1 LQAAQKDPEASA
13 TKQIRLFGSLPEG
26 SKGELRMEI
35 GGRRSDLSRRDLV
48 TTTATADDTDESF
61 GPGTLGASYGK
72 VPQSWD
78 LEADVVV
85 IGSGAAGLP
94 AAIRAVEAGAS
105 VIVVEANYD
114 VGGHAILS
122 GGNVPLG
129 GGTSAQR
136 KFGIEDSSDVVFSD
150 LTDWSIV
157 QPNGWP
163 DYRYNDREVM
173 RAFADHCAPTYEFLV
188 ANGVEFK
195 DVAPDNQGAH
205 TTGNSAPRENHTFW
219 KKGAGPE
226 SPNARPG
233 TGLIRPLEAS
243 ARKKG
248 VKFLLNYK
256 MTRLIRETEGARRV
270 IGMAAYYRPR
280 IMPGESVP
288 LKSFRTDGNID
299 STKPNV
305 NIRANKGIIVA
316 TGGMTSNLHFRRMF
330 DSRLTDVLQ
339 VAGEPYSYQD
349 ASGELAGMAIGAS
362 LWGFANQILENGD
375 NIRTQRA
382 IGTKFNYMT
391 WELESPIFPVVKAQ
405 GLSVKN
411 WHDLILVNQVGQ
423 RFYDETKG
431 DYPHGNVCNDICPYT
446 PNDYRNNE
454 NIEFHPT
461 KYNFF
466 NAAVAMNEYSQPP
479 DYSAGPVW
487 AIFDA
492 EAVARNGWN
501 VAPPYVDPDGYFFS
515 ANTLVQLAAAIKNE
529 YQAKPMK
536 GAILEATVARYNSFV
551 DTGEDKDFG
560 KPAPKFK
567 IQAPPFY
574 AAWGTPLVHDTRTG
588 LRINAKCQVMDLN
601 GQLIPGLYCAGESA
615 GGFNQHGMGRCAT
628 QGFIAGRNAAVEK
641 A

>member
-1 LQAAQKDPEASA
+1 
-13 TKQIRLFGSLPEG
+13 
-26 SKGELRMEI
+26 MEI
-35 GGRRSDLSRRDLV
+35 GGGKSDLSRRDLV
-48 TTTATADDTDESF
+48 TTTATADNVDENF
-61 GPGTLGASYGK
+61 GPGTLGAGYGK

-78 LEADVVV
+78 FEADVVV

-136 KFGIEDSSDVVFSD
+136 KFGIEDSPDVVFND

-195 DVAPDNQGAH
+195 DIPPDNQGAH
-205 TTGNSAPRENHTFW
+205 TTGNSAPRENHAFW

-256 MTRLIRETEGARRV
+256 MTTLIRETQGARRV
-270 IGMAAYYRPR
+270 VGMAAYYRPR
-280 IMPGESVP
+280 IMPGESTP
-288 LKSFRTDGNID
+288 LKSFRSDGNID

-305 NIRANKGIIVA
+305 NIRAEKGIIVA

-330 DSRLTDVLQ
+330 DPRLSDVLQ

-405 GLSVKN
+405 GLSVKD
-411 WHDLILVNQVGQ
+411 WHDLILVNQVGK

-492 EAVARNGWN
+492 EAVNRNGWN
-501 VAPPYVDPDGYFFS
+501 VTPPYVDPDGYFFS
-515 ANTLVQLAAAIKNE
+515 ANTLAELARAIKNE
-529 YQAKPMK
+529 YQAKPMN
-536 GAILEATVARYNSFV
+536 GATLEATVARYNSFV
-551 DTGEDKDFG
+551 AAGEDKDFG
-560 KPAPKFK
+560 KPSPKFK
-567 IQAPPFY
+567 IQTPPFY

-641 A
+641 G

>member
-1 LQAAQKDPEASA
+1 
-13 TKQIRLFGSLPEG
+13 
-26 SKGELRMEI
+26 MEI
-35 GGRRSDLSRRDLV
+35 GGRKSDLSRRDLV

-256 MTRLIRETEGARRV
+256 MTRLIRETQGARRV

-288 LKSFRTDGNID
+288 LKSFRTDCNID